1 MADLLTALL
10 TTAITNLAIKE
21 AVATGNAV
29 TAATESAVATGPAAA
44 WVLPALIAGAVA
56 MVAWAFASIGG
67 FACGGIV
74 PGGSFNGDK
83 VPAFV
88 NSGEMILNAGQQ
100 SNLFD
105 ILDGNLRKLGG
116 QQRMQTIRVEASLR
130 GQTMLLQNKR
140 SERDNNRFY
149 GRK

>member
-1 MADLLTALL
+1 
-10 TTAITNLAIKE
+10 
-21 AVATGNAV
+21 
-29 TAATESAVATGPAAA
+29 
-44 WVLPALIAGAVA
+44 
-56 MVAWAFASIGG
+56 
-67 FACGGIV
+67 
-74 PGGSFNGDK
+74 
-83 VPAFV
+83 
-88 NSGEMILNAGQQ
+88 MILNAGQQ

-116 QQRMQTIRVEASLR
+116 QQRMQTIRVEGSLR